1 MPIDTHRTVTPQ
13 LVIGA
18 FVALLGVILLLDR
31 LDLVEARHLRL
42 IWPIVLMAVGG
53 SLLAQRSDSSGR
65 FWGAAWTLVGVWML
79 FSMLGWIQVSIW
91 QLIAPLVLI
100 AVGTTV
106 IMRAIGQE
114 TSWPHRRGARAPG
127 GGSPGLH
134 PPPPPGAP
142 ARGPESTPLRSER
155 HGFVTLFTIMGQA
168 KRASSD
174 NPFRGGEMTAFMGGC
189 VLDLRQA
196 TIAPGEAPV
205 INLLAVMAG
214 HEIWVPPGWV
224 VSCEV
229 VPLLGGIDD
238 KRLPPLE
245 PLPETAPRLRLK
257 GVVLMSGVVIKTN

>member
-114 TSWPHRRGARAPG
+114 TSWPHRRGAR
-127 GGSPGLH
+127 S
-134 PPPPPGAP
+134 
-142 ARGPESTPLRSER
+142 
-155 HGFVTLFTIMGQA
+155 
-168 KRASSD
+168 
-174 NPFRGGEMTAFMGGC
+174 
-189 VLDLRQA
+189 
-196 TIAPGEAPV
+196 
-205 INLLAVMAG
+205 
-214 HEIWVPPGWV
+214 
-224 VSCEV
+224 
-229 VPLLGGIDD
+229 
-238 KRLPPLE
+238 
-245 PLPETAPRLRLK
+245 PLPFGA
-257 GVVLMSGVVIKTN
+257 SGTGSSRCSRSWARPSARAATTRSAAAR